1 MMAGG
6 LAWPSGPCAPG
17 TGSPARGYHRTLC
30 IYCCYFFGG
39 LIHAYSCSI
48 MLPEGVETVL
58 MPMAPM
64 SDRHIGVRSC
74 LTEVAKSGTHMHRF
88 TALEAEAR
96 TEVFQAPA
104 VISGDPWRTLGGPLG
119 SVKMEKTWGKYFLK
133 PPRMGVCVPR
143 YPALLS
149 GPRIVRAE
157 GSEVKGG
164 GRGGAGF
171 IHHLGYGMYFGKP
184 GTLECSSSTAS
195 FFWWGLLRSKK
206 RGAPR
211 FCFRSPCI
219 WMQFHMLETKKMYFP
234 AAGNPFRGVPEKTSQ
249 NPMSKLM
256 QPSPATRQVRAGP
269 GPITASPH

>member
-1 MMAGG
+1 
-6 LAWPSGPCAPG
+6 
-17 TGSPARGYHRTLC
+17 
-30 IYCCYFFGG
+30 
-39 LIHAYSCSI
+39 
-48 MLPEGVETVL
+48 
-58 MPMAPM
+58 
-64 SDRHIGVRSC
+64 
-74 LTEVAKSGTHMHRF
+74 MHRF
-88 TALEAEAR
+88 TALAAEAR
-96 TEVFQAPA
+96 TAVFRAPA
-104 VISGDPWRTLGGPLG
+104 VISRDPWRTVGGPLG
-119 SVKMEKTWGKYFLK
+119 SVKREKHWGNIFLSHHGWGL
-133 PPRMGVCVPR
+133 R
-143 YPALLS
+143 PAISRAL
-149 GPRIVRAE
+149 VRAE
-157 GSEVKGG
+157 NRKGG
-164 GRGGAGF
+164 WGRKLRAGAGGAGF